1 MEIEKMDEIKTA
13 LQIAMEKSA
22 EIGGL
27 TAEEKEKMKDQE
39 KLMYI
44 LAEFNKSEID
54 ATGLWKVLKE
64 EGRPYLLGEAQLKL
78 IDSLKLKDSPSEF
91 QRKREGI
98 LAVETLKDVQN
109 TSEVE
114 LNLNSLQSIQKKHDE
129 EMKRVYNDFKL
140 QVEKDSALRTRKIKK
155 GDAVVIVQLS
165 PEEAV
170 EQFPEWKIFLSEH
183 NRKHEQEFEKAITR
197 LRNILKD

>member
-1 MEIEKMDEIKTA
+1 
-13 LQIAMEKSA
+13 
-22 EIGGL
+22 
-27 TAEEKEKMKDQE
+27 MKDQE
-39 KLMYI
+39 KLISI
-44 LAEFNKSEID
+44 LAEFNKGEID

-64 EGRPYLLGEAQLKL
+64 EGRPYPLGEAQLKL

-98 LAVETLKDVQN
+98 LAIETLKDEQK

-114 LNLNSLQSIQKKHDE
+114 LNLNSLQSIQKKYDE

-140 QVEKDSALRTRKIKK
+140 QVQKDSALRTRKIKR

-170 EQFPEWKIFLSEH
+170 EQLSEWKNFLSEH
-183 NRKHEQEFEKAITR
+183 NRKYEQEFEKAITR
-197 LRNILKD
+197 LRNIVKD

>member
-1 MEIEKMDEIKTA
+1 
-13 LQIAMEKSA
+13 
-22 EIGGL
+22 
-27 TAEEKEKMKDQE
+27 
-39 KLMYI
+39 
-44 LAEFNKSEID
+44 
-54 ATGLWKVLKE
+54 
-64 EGRPYLLGEAQLKL
+64 L

-91 QRKREGI
+91 QIKREGI
-98 LAVETLKDVQN
+98 LAVETLKDEQN

-170 EQFPEWKIFLSEH
+170 EQLSEWKNFLSEH
-183 NRKHEQEFEKAITR
+183 NRKYEQEFEKAIRR
-197 LRNILKD
+197 LRSIIKN

>member
-1 MEIEKMDEIKTA
+1 MEEIKTA
-13 LQIAMEKSA
+13 LEIAMEKVA

-27 TAEEKEKMKDQE
+27 TSEEKEKMKNQE
-39 KLMYI
+39 KLISI
-44 LAEFNKSEID
+44 LAEFNKGEID

-64 EGRPYLLGEAQLKL
+64 EGRPYLLGEAELML

-98 LAVETLKDVQN
+98 LAVETLKAEQK

-114 LNLNSLQSIQKKHDE
+114 LNLNSLQSIQREHEE
-129 EMKRVYNDFKL
+129 EMKRAYSNFKL
-140 QVEKDSALRTRKIKK
+140 RVEKDSALRTRKIKK
-155 GDAVVIVQLS
+155 GDTVVIVQLS

-170 EQFPEWKIFLSEH
+170 EQLPEWKNFLSEH
-183 NRKHEQEFEKAITR
+183 KRKHEQEFEKAITK
-197 LRNILKD
+197 LRNIVKD